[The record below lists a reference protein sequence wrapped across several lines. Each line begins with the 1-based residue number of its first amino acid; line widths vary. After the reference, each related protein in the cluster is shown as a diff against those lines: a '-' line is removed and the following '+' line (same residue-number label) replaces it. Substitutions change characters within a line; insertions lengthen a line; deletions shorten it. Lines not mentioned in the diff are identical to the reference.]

1 MSDVGRAGA
10 QEDSAARSAAM
21 WDGGKGSRRRRGGR
35 REGGEQPTVP
45 EAEFRTYYDVPVVK
59 APPWNWSI
67 PTYLFTGGLAGG
79 STLLAL
85 GGELTDAPA
94 LRRVGRVTA
103 LAATVASGGLLVYD
117 LGRPERFY
125 MMLRVARP
133 TSPMSMGTWILT
145 AYGPMAGL
153 AAAAEAAPL
162 LPRRGRLGA
171 LRRMLPVAG
180 TGGGAAA
187 AVTAPV
193 LASYTGVLLGDT
205 AVPSWHEVYRELP
218 FLFVGSAMASAAGV
232 GLLAAPTGQQGAA
245 RRLALIG
252 GALELAAEVRVTRSY
267 GLLSEPYETGKAGRL
282 LRASQVLT
290 VAGVAGALL
299 GRRNRVVAAASG
311 AALLAGSLATR
322 FGIFYGGDASAKDPK
337 YTVVPQRQRLREGR
351 PARADSDG
359 RVKIGTDTRVT
370 ASS

>member
-162 LPRRGRLGA
+162 LPKRGRLGA
-171 LRRMLPVAG
+171 LRRM
-180 TGGGAAA
+180 
-187 AVTAPV
+187 
-193 LASYTGVLLGDT
+193 
-205 AVPSWHEVYRELP
+205 
-218 FLFVGSAMASAAGV
+218 
-232 GLLAAPTGQQGAA
+232 PTGSTRGINTCLGRSSLSAHTGCTGASCTSSWA
-245 RRLALIG
+245 GSREEAYSSPHCSTCY
-252 GALELAAEVRVTRSY
+252 AVRVIDTC
-267 GLLSEPYETGKAGRL
+267 
-282 LRASQVLT
+282 
-290 VAGVAGALL
+290 
-299 GRRNRVVAAASG
+299 RVSV
-311 AALLAGSLATR
+311 
-322 FGIFYGGDASAKDPK
+322 I
-337 YTVVPQRQRLREGR
+337 
-351 PARADSDG
+351 
-359 RVKIGTDTRVT
+359 
-370 ASS
+370 